1 MAPAGPL
8 RRAACTALL
17 AAAVLLGGCAAQKA
31 FEQGQELALEGRNEE
46 AMQKYQE
53 ALRLDPADVRYKAG
67 FVRAKEQAAA
77 LYNLRA
83 DREAAQGQLDIAE
96 ALYRRVLGIDRG
108 NERAT
113 AGLRALDA
121 ARRAQRIAQAQAQ
134 PRALPPGQAQAM
146 PAVAQQPA
154 TRESMLSVAYKK
166 PISIEFRDVTL
177 KQLFEVVS
185 RSSGLNF
192 LFDKDV
198 RTDQKVTVYLKNSN
212 VESVVFYTLL
222 TNQLEQQVLNEN
234 TVLIYPNTPNKVKDY
249 QELSVRTYHL
259 ANADAKMVANT
270 LKTILKTR
278 DVVVDDKLNMLIVRD
293 SPEAIRL
300 ASRLIALHDVP
311 EPEVMLEVEI
321 LEVKRDR
328 LVNLGVTWPDSLSL
342 TPIPSAASG
351 ILTLRDLMNL
361 TQSTVAAGVGPLTIN
376 AGATD
381 SSARL
386 LANPRIRARNHEKAK
401 ILIGDRVPLITTTS
415 TATGFA
421 SESVNY
427 IDVGLKLDVEPA
439 VHLDNDVA
447 IKVSLEVSN
456 IVNTVTTKS
465 GSVAYQIGTRTAST
479 VLRLRDGENQ
489 VLAGLISDE
498 DRRNAKKIPG
508 LGDLPVLSRLF
519 GSSADEK
526 QNTEIVLSITP
537 RLIRNIE
544 RPEMSATEFSAGTES
559 SLRLRP
565 DGLTM
570 PGARAPLV
578 ALSGPGGVAPQ
589 PVSPAMAPQAVAA
602 MPQAIPQ
609 PMQQSMAQAA
619 PAAMP
624 VADTPAAAPPAS
636 RALSLSRSALSP
648 RGGGVSASPSPSP
661 SPQMMQVVAPAA
673 AAMPVSTPA
682 PVAAPAPARTVQPAP
697 EAPAASDG
705 DASDNSPSPDTSSAA
720 PVPTPTRL
728 AGSSAQMRWDGAQ
741 QMKVGDTFT
750 LQLAMES
757 GQPVT
762 SVPVAISYDSK
773 VFQASDVVEGGFLR
787 QGGAATTFTSKVDTA
802 GQVLITGTR
811 SDNSGATGKAN
822 FASINFRA
830 LAPANA
836 SAIQVLA
843 AAPVGVRGAAVPAR
857 APAPHVVQVQP

>member
-1 MAPAGPL
+1 MIAIAQGNNGGARL
-8 RRAACTALL
+8 RRLCGAAL
-17 AAAVLLGGCAAQKA
+17 AAAVLLLGGCAAQKA
-31 FEQGQELALEGRNEE
+31 YQTGQDLAAEGRNEE
-46 AMQKYQE
+46 AMAKYQE
-53 ALRLDPADVRYKAG
+53 ALQIDPNDVRYKVG
-67 FVRAKEQAAA
+67 YLRAKELTTAA
-77 LYNLRA
+77 YNQRA
-83 DREAAQGQLDIAE
+83 DREAAGGNAQIAE
-96 ALYRRVLGIDRG
+96 ALYRRVLTIDRG
-108 NERAT
+108 NERAS

-121 ARRAQRIAQAQAQ
+121 ARRAAKPAAKVAPTAAAAALAIEST
-134 PRALPPGQAQAM
+134 PKRAP
-146 PAVAQQPA
+146 
-154 TRESMLSVAYKK
+154 SMLAAAYKM

-198 RTDQKVTVYLKNSN
+198 RTDQKATVYLKNST
-212 VESVVFYTLL
+212 VEAVVFYTLL
-222 TNQLEQQVLNEN
+222 TNQLEQQVLNDN
-234 TVLIYPNTPNKVKDY
+234 TVLIYPNTPNKIKDY
-249 QELSVRTYHL
+249 QELMVRSYHL

-300 ASRLIALHDVP
+300 ASRLISLHDVP

-328 LVNLGVTWPDSLSL
+328 LVNLGVAWPDSLSL
-342 TPIPSAASG
+342 TPIPSVAG
-351 ILTLRDLMNL
+351 GLLTLRDLTHL
-361 TQSTVAAGVGPLTIN
+361 TSSTVAAGIGPLTIN
-376 AGATD
+376 AGATE

-447 IKVSLEVSN
+447 IKVALEVSN

-508 LGDLPVLSRLF
+508 LGDLPILSRLF

-537 RLIRNIE
+537 RLVRNIE
-544 RPEMSATEFSAGTES
+544 RPETSLTEFSAGTEN

-565 DGLTM
+565 DEM
-570 PGARAPLV
+570 IVPGARAPLV
-578 ALSGPGGVAPQ
+578 AING
-589 PVSPAMAPQAVAA
+589 SPAPATQQPIAVPAA
-602 MPQAIPQ
+602 NP
-609 PMQQSMAQAA
+609 AA
-619 PAAMP
+619 PAAVTAQGPRTSMP
-624 VADTPAAAPPAS
+624 SVRGGRAVAAAQAPAS
-636 RALSLSRSALSP
+636 A
-648 RGGGVSASPSPSP
+648 
-661 SPQMMQVVAPAA
+661 QMIQVVAPAPQTPA
-673 AAMPVSTPA
+673 AEAAMPSGD
-682 PVAAPAPARTVQPAP
+682 APAPPPAP
-697 EAPAASDG
+697 PAEPEAAIG
-705 DASDNSPSPDTSSAA
+705 
-720 PVPTPTRL
+720 
-728 AGSSAQMRWDGAQ
+728 GGSAQLSWDGVQ
-741 QMKVGDTFT
+741 QLKVGDTFT
-750 LQLAMES
+750 LQLAMQS
-757 GQPVT
+757 AQAVT
-762 SVPVAISYDSK
+762 SVPVAITYDQK
-773 VFQASDVVEGGFLR
+773 VFQASDVVEGSFLR
-787 QGGAATTFTSKVDTA
+787 QGGAPTSFTSKVDA
-802 GQVLITGTR
+802 GGQLLITGTR
-811 SDNSGATGKAN
+811 TDNSGASGN
-822 FASINFRA
+822 GSFASIHFRA

-843 AAPVGVRGAAVPAR
+843 AAPVGIKGAAVSAR

>member
-1 MAPAGPL
+1 MSAIAIRHRGHLDHRAGPRL
-8 RRAACTALL
+8 RRFCGRVLMPALVAASL
-17 AAAVLLGGCAAQKA
+17 LLGGCAAQKA
-31 FEQGQELALEGRNEE
+31 FEAGQALAAEGRNEE
-46 AMQKYQE
+46 AMEKYQE
-53 ALRLDPADVRYKAG
+53 ALQIDPGDVRYKVGYSRSREMA
-67 FVRAKEQAAA
+67 VAAY
-77 LYNLRA
+77 LQRA
-83 DREAAQGQLDIAE
+83 DREAASQNAQVAE
-96 ALYRRVLGIDRG
+96 ALYRRVLTIDRG

-121 ARRAQRIAQAQAQ
+121 ARRAARAAAATTDMPVPSAT
-134 PRALPPGQAQAM
+134 PRRAP
-146 PAVAQQPA
+146 
-154 TRESMLSVAYKK
+154 SMLATAYKM

-198 RTDQKVTVYLKNSN
+198 RTDQKATVYLKNST
-212 VESVVFYTLL
+212 VEAVVFYTLL
-222 TNQLEQQVLNEN
+222 TNQLEQQVLNDN
-234 TVLIYPNTPNKVKDY
+234 TVLIYPNTPNKIKDY
-249 QELSVRTYHL
+249 QELMVRTYHL

-300 ASRLIALHDVP
+300 ASRLIQLHDVP

-342 TPIPSAASG
+342 TPIPSAAGG
-351 ILTLRDLMNL
+351 ILTLRDLTNL
-361 TQSTVAAGVGPLTIN
+361 TTSTVAAGIGPLTIH

-381 SSARL
+381 ASARL

-447 IKVSLEVSN
+447 IKVALEVSN

-508 LGDLPVLSRLF
+508 LGDLPILSRLF

-537 RLIRNIE
+537 RLVRNIE
-544 RPEMSATEFSAGTES
+544 RPETSMTEFSAGTEN

-565 DGLTM
+565 EEM
-570 PGARAPLV
+570 IVPGARAPLV
-578 ALSGPGGVAPQ
+578 AINGSPAPAAVAP
-589 PVSPAMAPQAVAA
+589 
-602 MPQAIPQ
+602 
-609 PMQQSMAQAA
+609 AA
-619 PAAMP
+619 PAIVP
-624 VADTPAAAPPAS
+624 
-636 RALSLSRSALSP
+636 
-648 RGGGVSASPSPSP
+648 
-661 SPQMMQVVAPAA
+661 VVAPAA
-673 AAMPVSTPA
+673 RPATAQAATSPVPSATAFTSAPATASTSAPTPTDPGTGTATAPAAQPATGPRASMPSARGGKAVASAPMAAAQMVQVSAPAQPA
-682 PVAAPAPARTVQPAP
+682 PQADVTAPTAAPAAPASQASPPSEP
-697 EAPAASDG
+697 EAALREG
-705 DASDNSPSPDTSSAA
+705 
-720 PVPTPTRL
+720 
-728 AGSSAQMRWDGAQ
+728 SAQFSWDGSQ
-741 QMKVGDTFT
+741 QLKVGDTFT
-750 LQLAMES
+750 LQLAMQS
-757 GQPVT
+757 SQSVT
-762 SVPVAISYDSK
+762 SVPVAISYDQK
-773 VFQASDVVEGGFLR
+773 VFQASDVVEGSFLR
-787 QGGAATTFTSKVDTA
+787 QGGAPTSFTSKVDTG
-802 GQVLITGTR
+802 GQLLITGTR
-811 SDNSGATGKAN
+811 TDNSGASGN
-822 FASINFRA
+822 GSFASIHFRA

-843 AAPVGVRGAAVPAR
+843 AAPVGIKGAAVAAR

>member
-1 MAPAGPL
+1 MPSIANRHTGGQRL
-8 RRAACTALL
+8 GHLCRAALMPAIV
-17 AAAVLLGGCAAQKA
+17 AAALLLGGCAAQKA
-31 FEQGQELALEGRNEE
+31 YEAGQSLAAEGRNEE
-46 AMQKYQE
+46 AMEKYQE
-53 ALRLDPADVRYKAG
+53 ALQIDPGDVRFKVGYA
-67 FVRAKEQAAA
+67 RSREMTTAA
-77 LYNLRA
+77 YNQRA
-83 DREAAQGQLDIAE
+83 DREAAGGNPRVAE
-96 ALYRRVLGIDRG
+96 ALYRRVLAIDRG

-113 AGLRALDA
+113 AGMRALDA
-121 ARRAQRIAQAQAQ
+121 ARRAAK
-134 PRALPPGQAQAM
+134 
-146 PAVAQQPA
+146 PA
-154 TRESMLSVAYKK
+154 TPAIDTPVPSATPKRAPSMLATAYRM

-198 RTDQKVTVYLKNSN
+198 RTDQKATVYLKNST
-212 VESVVFYTLL
+212 VEAVVFYTLL
-222 TNQLEQQVLNEN
+222 TNQLEQQVLNDN
-234 TVLIYPNTPNKVKDY
+234 TVLIYPNTPNKIKDY
-249 QELSVRTYHL
+249 QELMVRTYHL

-300 ASRLIALHDVP
+300 ASRLISLHDVP

-342 TPIPSAASG
+342 TPIPSAAG
-351 ILTLRDLMNL
+351 GLLTLRDLTNL
-361 TQSTVAAGVGPLTIN
+361 TSSTVAAGIGPLTIH

-381 SSARL
+381 ASARL

-401 ILIGDRVPLITTTS
+401 VLIGDRVPLITTTS

-447 IKVSLEVSN
+447 IKISLEVSN

-508 LGDLPVLSRLF
+508 LGDLPILSRLF

-537 RLIRNIE
+537 RLVRNIE
-544 RPEMSATEFSAGTES
+544 RPDTSMTEFSAGTEN

-565 DGLTM
+565 EEM
-570 PGARAPLV
+570 IVPGARAPLV
-578 ALSGPGGVAPQ
+578 AINGAPAPVVPVATLAPEA
-589 PVSPAMAPQAVAA
+589 SRAMATGAANVATVATTRPTVPPPAPQAA
-602 MPQAIPQ
+602 PT
-609 PMQQSMAQAA
+609 AA
-619 PAAMP
+619 PASVPP
-624 VADTPAAAPPAS
+624 VDTATTTASAGPRSSIPSARGGKAIAAAPSPAAQVIQVSAPAQPAPPAAPPPAAEPPAAAPIE
-636 RALSLSRSALSP
+636 
-648 RGGGVSASPSPSP
+648 
-661 SPQMMQVVAPAA
+661 
-673 AAMPVSTPA
+673 
-682 PVAAPAPARTVQPAP
+682 P
-697 EAPAASDG
+697 EAALGSG
-705 DASDNSPSPDTSSAA
+705 SA
-720 PVPTPTRL
+720 RF
-728 AGSSAQMRWDGAQ
+728 SWDGSQ
-741 QMKVGDTFT
+741 QLKVGETFT

-757 GQPVT
+757 GQAVT
-762 SVPVAISYDSK
+762 SVPVAITFDQK
-773 VFQASDVVEGGFLR
+773 VFQASDVVEGSFLR
-787 QGGAATTFTSKVDTA
+787 QGGAPTSFTSKVDTG
-802 GQVLITGTR
+802 GQLLITGTR
-811 SDNSGATGKAN
+811 TDNSGASGN
-822 FASINFRA
+822 GSFASIHFRA

-843 AAPVGVRGAAVPAR
+843 AAPVGIKGAAVAAR